1 MLNEVKLNC
10 IEYLVSGMEKTEI
23 SKLIGKSRQAIYE
36 WINKDEEFKK
46 ELAKRLQERKTQA
59 TRKINSKLP
68 QAIDKVWYLIENAQS
83 EKVKSDLL
91 KYWIDREMGTPTSKI
106 QDVTEEESRDN
117 KKVSVDDLK
126 NEFSKFKKANVD
138 DKNNEDD
145 TDNLKFKV
153 V

>member
-46 ELAKRLQERKTQA
+46 ELAKRLQERKTSA

-91 KYWIDREMGTPTSKI
+91 KYWIDREMGTPTSKV
-106 QDVTEEESRDN
+106 QDVTGQEDKNDKAISA
-117 KKVSVDDLK
+117 DDLK
-126 NEFSKFKKANVD
+126 AEFTKFKKVKD
-138 DKNNEDD
+138 DNEDKP
-145 TDNLKFKV
+145 NLKAV
-153 V
+153 

>member
-46 ELAKRLQERKTQA
+46 ELAKRLQERKTSA

-91 KYWIDREMGTPTSKI
+91 KYWIDREMGTPTSKV
-106 QDVTEEESRDN
+106 QDVTGQEDKNDKAISA
-117 KKVSVDDLK
+117 DDLK
-126 NEFSKFKKANVD
+126 NEFARFKKGNSD
-138 DKNNEDD
+138 NKEDND
-145 TDNLKFKV
+145 DNLKFKV

>member
-46 ELAKRLQERKTQA
+46 ELAKRLQERKTSA

-83 EKVKSDLL
+83 EKVRSDLL
-91 KYWIDREMGTPTSKI
+91 KYWIDREMGTPTSKV
-106 QDVTEEESRDN
+106 QDITGQEDKNNKTVSTE
-117 KKVSVDDLK
+117 DLK
-126 NEFSKFKKANVD
+126 AEFTKFKKANVD
-138 DKNNEDD
+138 NKKGNP
-145 TDNLKFKV
+145 KFKV